1 MISQVLKGIYQNP
14 LVQLNNFWIYI
25 LLGLN
30 TKIMFTEL
38 KRELTSSQTTLVA
51 VSKTKSE
58 AQILELYHQGHRHF
72 GENRVQE
79 LCRKHENLPKDINWH
94 LIGHLQTNKVKYVVP
109 FVHMIHS
116 VDSIKVLKEINKQ
129 AGKVD
134 RRIKCLLQFR
144 IAEEDSKFGFEAGTI
159 SDFFEQNPPSALS
172 NIEFCGV
179 MGMATFTDNRDQ
191 VRDEFR
197 RLRAIF
203 LDLNRNY
210 FTDEPSFSEISMG
223 MSGDYKIAIEE
234 GSTLVR
240 IGRMLFGERTYAQ
253 QVALST

>member
-1 MISQVLKGIYQNP
+1 
-14 LVQLNNFWIYI
+14 
-25 LLGLN
+25 
-30 TKIMFTEL
+30 MFTEL

-58 AQILELYHQGHRHF
+58 AQILELYRQGHRHF

-79 LCRKHENLPKDINWH
+79 LCRKYENLPKDIKWH

-116 VDSIKVLKEINKQ
+116 VDSIKVLKEVNRQ
-129 AGKVD
+129 AGKVE
-134 RRIKCLLQFR
+134 RQIKCLLQFK
-144 IAEEDSKFGFEAGTI
+144 IASEDSKYGFDSQGVI
-159 SDFFEQNPPSALS
+159 DFFDQTSPASLS

-179 MGMATFTDNRDQ
+179 MGMATFTEDRGQ
-191 VRDEFR
+191 IRDEFR
-197 RLRAIF
+197 RLRAIY
-203 LDLNRNY
+203 LELNQKY
-210 FTDEPSFSEISMG
+210 FADEPSFSEISMG

-240 IGRMLFGERTYAQ
+240 IGRMLFGERSYAQ
-253 QVALST
+253 QIALAT